1 MACEL
6 NNYTKGACAE
16 NGGIEEMYVYSI
28 ADRTSYTLTSG
39 VVTDIVLANGTKAV
53 TWTPD
58 MESATA
64 GEVTTRSR
72 ENNSVFQAQTGLIVF
87 KDDSD
92 VTVDIV
98 NQVARGFL
106 GVIVKKATAD
116 GSLQYRH
123 YGLINGMTVET
134 AEGVLGQ
141 LYEDLRGHTLNLV
154 GKELTKAPSVD
165 SSVITTILVPVS

>member
-16 NGGIEEMYVYSI
+16 NGGIEAMYVYSI
-28 ADRTSYTLTSG
+28 ADRTSYT
-39 VVTDIVLANGTKAV
+39 VVDGQVATLVLANGTKAV

-72 ENNSVFQAQTGLIVF
+72 ENNSVFQAQTALITF

-98 NQVARGFL
+98 NQVSRGFL
-106 GVIVKKATAD
+106 GVIVKKAMAD
-116 GSLQYRH
+116 GSSQYRH
-123 YGLINGMTVET
+123 LGLINGMTVET

-154 GKELTKAPSVD
+154 GKELTKAPSVLD
-165 SSVITTILVPVS
+165 TIIAEILVPIS